1 MSFQGNKIDLISGS
15 VYRSDTPGFIDLLDG
30 TVTNIGTFEQ
40 DPLDP
45 FSVQLSGSNPSA
57 SFYMSS
63 SGKTGIGTTDPL
75 TDVDVR
81 ANNFQIQRQ
90 GKRQGILVN
99 EEGNL
104 ESFNSETDSAATGSE
119 FILKYSRG
127 GSSAI
132 TKEFLEAVGV
142 MSAAKV
148 DSEYGGNALTAF
160 NTFDPKTQDK
170 LLFELESPAYA
181 KLSESSV
188 GDVLG
193 SIRWVATS
201 GSSTGL
207 NSRTAGEA
215 ATIQAIVNASNQ
227 YGNSADLLFKVANKA
242 ALEAATEDLGAAAAP
257 VTMLR
262 LDGSY
267 AHELTG
273 SLSMTGNVTI
283 ADRIYHLG
291 DTDTYV
297 GFLADNQVSISAGG
311 EIMMQFVNH
320 TQDIV
325 LIGDGGD
332 IDFRVA
338 VIGSGGVSG
347 ATPALFVE
355 GSSGEVGIG
364 TQTPSYK
371 LDVHGNARITG
382 SLTVNGSLTAT
393 QITSSIV
400 SASILYSSGS
410 NIFGDALV
418 DTHLFN
424 GHITASGNISSSGV
438 LTVNTII
445 GSINGGSF

>member
-132 TKEFLEAVGV
+132 TKDFLEAVGV
-142 MSAAKV
+142 MSIAEV

-273 SLSMTGNVTI
+273 SLDITSNLTIGAGIFHGGDNDTSLNFTDNAINFKVGN
-283 ADRIYHLG
+283 
-291 DTDTYV
+291 
-297 GFLADNQVSISAGG
+297 
-311 EIMMQFVNH
+311 EILMQIVEH
-320 TQDIV
+320 TQDQV

-332 IDFRVA
+332 VDFRVA